1 VNQLEND
8 KIKRS
13 KRKNDDKYEE
23 DDQNKDIQDNSKYFI
38 EQMNKSAK

>member
-1 VNQLEND
+1 MNQLEND
-8 KIKRS
+8 KIKRI

-23 DDQNKDIQDNSKYFI
+23 DEQNKDIQDNSKYFI

>member
-1 VNQLEND
+1 MNQLEND
-8 KIKRS
+8 KVKRS

>member
-1 VNQLEND
+1 MNQLEND